1 MVRSFFIVIYFLI
14 SCVCLYSQGEDEKI
28 IVIGDSLLGKVVSG
42 ESIREVIGNVRLKQ
56 GNVFVTCDKAIQY
69 LARNE
74 AELIGNVIAKEDSL
88 TLQTEKGYY
97 FGNLKKTKSTSGI
110 ILDDTKVVLSADSGV
125 YFFNEAR
132 AFFQTNVNLID
143 STTKLFADEL
153 TYFKD
158 LDKSIAVRNVR
169 INDGNNIITADTLT
183 HFRKSK
189 YSIADGNV
197 SLKNIKD
204 NITIYGSH
212 LEDNGELKY
221 TLINKNPLLIQ
232 IDTTFS
238 TSEDSLEEI
247 SIDTLFIKSKVMEG
261 FRSETNIF
269 KATDSVKI
277 LRGNF
282 ASINDLTTYYRD
294 DEKIITDKIKED
306 APRPK
311 LWYENSQLTGDSI
324 TIFLED
330 GQITELAVN
339 ENSFML
345 SQNKNYNERFDQ
357 TSSDSIYLFFT
368 TNRLRQADF
377 SGKVQS
383 IYYLF
388 DEEEPNGLVKSTA
401 QKTVIIFENNEVGQV
416 RLYGSPTSEYHP
428 EGKVA
433 GLERTFTLPKFVF
446 SENRPDKEEF
456 LMNEQKKDEQYIK
469 K

>member
-1 MVRSFFIVIYFLI
+1 MVRLIFILICFLI
-14 SCVCLYSQGEDEKI
+14 SCVPTYSQGEDEKI

-110 ILDDTKVVLSADSGV
+110 ILDDTKVVLSADSGE
-125 YFFNEAR
+125 YFFDEAR

-143 STTKLFADEL
+143 STTKLYADEL

-169 INDGNNIITADTLT
+169 INDGNNIITADTLI
-183 HFRKSK
+183 HFRKTK
-189 YSIADGNV
+189 YSIADGDV

-204 NITIYGSH
+204 NLTIYGSH
-212 LEDNGELKY
+212 LEDNGDLKY
-221 TLINKNPLLIQ
+221 TLIDENPLLIQ

-238 TSEDSLEEI
+238 TGEDSLEKI
-247 SIDTLFIKSKVMEG
+247 TIDTLFIKSKVMEG

-294 DEKIITDKIKED
+294 EEKIITDKIRED

-324 TIFLED
+324 TIYLED
-330 GQITELAVN
+330 GQITQLAVN
-339 ENSFML
+339 GNSFML
-345 SQNKNYNERFDQ
+345 SQHKNYNQRFDQ
-357 TSSDSIYLFFT
+357 TSSDSIYLYFS
-368 TNRLRQADF
+368 TNRLQRADF

-383 IYYLF
+383 IYYLY

-401 QKTVIIFENNEVGQV
+401 QKTVIAFENNEVEQV
-416 RLYGSPTSEYHP
+416 KLYGSPTSEYHP
-428 EGKVA
+428 EVKVA

-446 SENRPDKEEF
+446 NENRPVKEEF
-456 LMNEQKKDEQYIK
+456 LMNEEKKDE
-469 K
+469 

>member
-1 MVRSFFIVIYFLI
+1 VPT
-14 SCVCLYSQGEDEKI
+14 YSQGEDEKI

-110 ILDDTKVVLSADSGV
+110 ILDDTKVVLSADSGE
-125 YFFNEAR
+125 YFFDEAR

-143 STTKLFADEL
+143 STTKLYADEL

-169 INDGNNIITADTLT
+169 INDGNNIITADTLI
-183 HFRKSK
+183 HFRKTK
-189 YSIADGNV
+189 YSIADGDV

-204 NITIYGSH
+204 NLTIYGSH
-212 LEDNGELKY
+212 LEDNGDLKY
-221 TLINKNPLLIQ
+221 TLIDENPLLIQ

-238 TSEDSLEEI
+238 TGEDSLEKI
-247 SIDTLFIKSKVMEG
+247 TIDTLFIKSKVMEG

-294 DEKIITDKIKED
+294 EEKIITDKIRED

-324 TIFLED
+324 TIYLED
-330 GQITELAVN
+330 GQITQLAVN
-339 ENSFML
+339 GNSFML
-345 SQNKNYNERFDQ
+345 SQHKNYNQRFDQ
-357 TSSDSIYLFFT
+357 TSSDSIYLYFS
-368 TNRLRQADF
+368 TNRLQRADF

-383 IYYLF
+383 IYYLY

-401 QKTVIIFENNEVGQV
+401 QKTVIAFENNEVEQV
-416 RLYGSPTSEYHP
+416 KLYGSPTSEYHP
-428 EGKVA
+428 EVKVA

-446 SENRPDKEEF
+446 NENRPVKEEF
-456 LMNEQKKDEQYIK
+456 LINEEKKDE
-469 K
+469 

>member
-1 MVRSFFIVIYFLI
+1 MVRLFFILICFLI
-14 SCVCLYSQGEDEKI
+14 SCVSMYPQGEDEKI

-110 ILDDTKVVLSADSGV
+110 ILDDTKVVLSADSGE
-125 YFFNEAR
+125 YFFDEAR
-132 AFFQTNVNLID
+132 AFFETNVNLID
-143 STTKLFADEL
+143 STTKLYADEL

-169 INDGNNIITADTLT
+169 INDGNNIITADTLI
-183 HFRKSK
+183 HFRKTK
-189 YSIADGNV
+189 YSIADGDV

-204 NITIYGSH
+204 NLTIYGSH
-212 LEDNGELKY
+212 LEDNGDLKY
-221 TLINKNPLLIQ
+221 TLIDENPLLIQ

-238 TSEDSLEEI
+238 TGEDSLEKI
-247 SIDTLFIKSKVMEG
+247 TIDTLFIKSKVMEG

-294 DEKIITDKIKED
+294 EEKIITDKIRED
-306 APRPK
+306 APRPE

-324 TIFLED
+324 TIYLED
-330 GQITELAVN
+330 GQITQLAVN
-339 ENSFML
+339 GNSFML
-345 SQNKNYNERFDQ
+345 SQHKKYNQRFDQ
-357 TSSDSIYLFFT
+357 TSSDSIYLYFS
-368 TNRLRQADF
+368 TNRLQRADF

-383 IYYLF
+383 IYYLY

-401 QKTVIIFENNEVGQV
+401 QKTVIAFENNEVEQV
-416 RLYGSPTSEYHP
+416 KLYGSPTSEYHP
-428 EGKVA
+428 EVKVA

-446 SENRPDKEEF
+446 NENHPVKEEF
-456 LMNEQKKDEQYIK
+456 LMNEEKKDE
-469 K
+469 